1 MGTPLLSIACIFAS
15 VALQPAHA
23 FGASPSQMK
32 QRPSIRSA
40 TASTGLKAVNFRY
53 SASALDHLALLDD
66 ERPKTEDDS
75 MATEPVKNDAKSTAT
90 LGALGA
96 MALTVAIFQ
105 FAIIPAATISSE
117 YVDGLSL
124 FSAAASAIA
133 GYKLL
138 GGDEARTA
146 NLPKDGGYDAKFVV
160 DKPGRIR
167 DITGRIEKEEGCI
180 LVVSEGKSRD
190 LTDAMRLI
198 NEVHGEEYIAEF
210 QAAVNDARE
219 TGRIRRL
226 HPVVM
231 RTLIDEHSYD
241 AAVAGVADWIDSVDA
256 VLRSKSNNEEISFA
270 LTRPP
275 SHHACIARGMGGCL
289 LNGPAIAAFR
299 ALELGAEQVA
309 ILDIDAHHGNG
320 IANCIQ
326 NEPRIRYCSIH
337 EEVIEKNWF
346 KSEKDIEKKE
356 KSVDPRSPFLE
367 DTGPLRNICNI
378 PLPKGTIWSG
388 EEGYREALVEQA
400 LPFLTG
406 KDSSLTQMLILAAG
420 FDALEV
426 DATSGLKLET
436 EDFREIGNIL
446 HDAFGNRIAIGL
458 EGGYVYGKL
467 GEAVVQLVNPWR
479 EE

>member
-1 MGTPLLSIACIFAS
+1 
-15 VALQPAHA
+15 
-23 FGASPSQMK
+23 MK

-66 ERPKTEDDS
+66 ERPKTERDDS
-75 MATEPVKNDAKSTAT
+75 MATKPVNNDAKSTAT

-96 MALTVAIFQ
+96 MAVTIVIFQ
-105 FAIIPAATISSE
+105 FVIIPAATISSE
-117 YVDGLSL
+117 YADGISL
-124 FSAAASAIA
+124 LSAAASAIA

-146 NLPKDGGYDAKFVV
+146 NLPKDGGYYAKLVV

-167 DITGRIEKEEGCI
+167 DIVGRIEKEEGCI
-180 LVVSEGKSRD
+180 LVVSEEKGRD

-256 VLRSKSNNEEISFA
+256 VLRPKSNNEEVSVSFA

-299 ALELGAEQVA
+299 ALELGAEHVA

-356 KSVDPRSPFLE
+356 KSMDPRSPFPE

-388 EEGYREALVEQA
+388 EDGYREALVGQA

-406 KDSSLTQMLILAAG
+406 KDSSLPQILILAAG

-458 EGGYVYGKL
+458 EGGYVWQDGTL
-467 GEAVVQLVNPWR
+467 GEAVLQLIHPWR
-479 EE
+479 EG

>member
-1 MGTPLLSIACIFAS
+1 
-15 VALQPAHA
+15 
-23 FGASPSQMK
+23 MK

-66 ERPKTEDDS
+66 ERPKTERDDS
-75 MATEPVKNDAKSTAT
+75 MATKPVNNDAKSTAT

-96 MALTVAIFQ
+96 MAVTIVIFQ
-105 FAIIPAATISSE
+105 FVIIPAATISSE
-117 YVDGLSL
+117 YADGISL
-124 FSAAASAIA
+124 LSAAASAIA

-167 DITGRIEKEEGCI
+167 DIVGRIEKEEGCI
-180 LVVSEGKSRD
+180 LVVSEEKGRD

-231 RTLIDEHSYD
+231 RTLIDERSYD

-256 VLRSKSNNEEISFA
+256 VLRPKSNNEEVSVSFA

-299 ALELGAEQVA
+299 ALELGAEHVA

-356 KSVDPRSPFLE
+356 KSMDPRSPFPE

-388 EEGYREALVEQA
+388 EDGYREALVGQA

-406 KDSSLTQMLILAAG
+406 KDSSLPQILILAAG

-458 EGGYVYGKL
+458 EGGYVWQDGTL
-467 GEAVVQLVNPWR
+467 GEAVLQLIHPWR
-479 EE
+479 EG